1 MGNFY
6 TKYRRM
12 FFAFFIANILISM
25 LQLTFVY
32 SHYLK
37 HEWWGIALSLF
48 FASVNALCAVHQ
60 YQQWRRVQR
69 EEKEYMWATLSAEV
83 VR

>member
-1 MGNFY
+1 MGAFY
-6 TKYRRM
+6 SKYRKI
-12 FFAFFIANILISM
+12 FLAFFITNILISM

-37 HEWWGIALSLF
+37 HEWIELVLSVF

-69 EEKEYMWATLSAEV
+69 EEKEYMWSTLSAEV